1 MLQFLLFLLPGVLSD
16 EWNVNYPSQICAAR
30 GSNVTI
36 ACTFTFPGNDPDAV
50 KQVLW
55 CSMNSNFNKCESG
68 PYVFDSEAKNNSVS
82 FQYIGNK
89 ASDCSLLINDI
100 KLTESREYKFRF
112 ITSLPNGKWTGDPG
126 VNISVSELKVSMSR
140 SRINGS
146 TITGDS
152 VNLTCSLDCPNDLS
166 EVQWFKNGELM
177 KQTNPIL
184 IFNNI
189 TAEDSGK
196 YSCSLTNFT
205 NTLSGG
211 FSMYIEDVSEFS
223 TLLIIV
229 VSSVLLVF
237 TIIAA
242 VFLIRSKAETQK
254 NLKEVG
260 EGTRV
265 SDDNICQAT
274 EAVDE
279 SKVDEVLYTCV
290 TVKPKEIDVKSQ
302 KQISANTEEQNE
314 SIYSAVK
321 TA

>member
-16 EWNVNYPSQICAAR
+16 EWDVNYPPSICAAR
-30 GSNVTI
+30 GSNVPVP
-36 ACTFTFPGNDPDAV
+36 CTFKFPSKNNPV

-68 PYVFDSEAKNNSVS
+68 PYVFDSKANNNSVS
-82 FQYIGNK
+82 FQNIGDKTSN
-89 ASDCSLLINDI
+89 CSLLIYNI
-100 KLTESREYKFRF
+100 KLTDSGEYKFRF
-112 ITSLPNGKWTGDPG
+112 ITSLPEGKWTGDPG
-126 VNISVSELKVSMSR
+126 VNISVSDLKVSMSR
-140 SRINGS
+140 SRTNGR
-146 TITGDS
+146 TIIGDS
-152 VNLTCSLDCPNDLS
+152 VNLTCSLDCTNNLS

-177 KQTNPIL
+177 KQINPIL
-184 IFNNI
+184 ILNSI
-189 TAEDSGK
+189 TAEDFGN
-196 YSCSLTNFT
+196 YSCSLRNFT

-211 FSMYIEDVSEFS
+211 FSIYLEDVSESS

-229 VSSVLLVF
+229 VSSVSLVF

-242 VFLIRSKAETQK
+242 VFLIRRKAKTQK

-279 SKVDEVLYTCV
+279 SKVDEVLYTYV

-302 KQISANTEEQNE
+302 KQIFANTEEQNE